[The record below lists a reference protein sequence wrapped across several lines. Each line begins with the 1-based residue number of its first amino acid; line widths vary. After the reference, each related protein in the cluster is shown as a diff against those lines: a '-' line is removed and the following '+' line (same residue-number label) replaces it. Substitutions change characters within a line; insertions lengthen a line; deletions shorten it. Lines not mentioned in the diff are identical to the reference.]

1 MPLRSAHNVFNPP
14 TTTRGVGIAAGM
26 RAKAGEGGAL
36 VPHASAALDL
46 RLITNKT
53 GSPAVAAKRADDS
66 QLGFEGCRRL
76 TASLGFESG
85 YLYVLIHLF

>member
-1 MPLRSAHNVFNPP
+1 MPVRSAHNVFNPP

-36 VPHASAALDL
+36 VPHASRRFRFASHLEQNG
-46 RLITNKT
+46 IP
-53 GSPAVAAKRADDS
+53 SCAKRADDS